1 MTVVSNDGGK
11 GSFDDSWNIG
21 EGRGE
26 KQTVIAGEKQ
36 GWRGGQRERE
46 RQRGM
51 RAGLKQTV
59 RLKNHTRAVFWKNR
73 LPLPASTAPPPR
85 YGSRGPAQSYR
96 CISPPVPSHTDPI
109 NAQSVHSQ
117 SGCLLIAPY
126 PSPVLQVNPCLSWP
140 KCQRSNPAALGCRS
154 SSNALPLAPFPWML

>member
-1 MTVVSNDGGK
+1 MTVVSNDGSK
-11 GSFDDSWNIG
+11 GSLDDSRNIG

-26 KQTVIAGEKQ
+26 KQIVIAGEKQ

-46 RQRGM
+46 RERERQRQRGM

-59 RLKNHTRAVFWKNR
+59 RLKNHTRAVVWKNR

-117 SGCLLIAPY
+117 VRLPPDCSVSQSPAPSQSM
-126 PSPVLQVNPCLSWP
+126 PQ
-140 KCQRSNPAALGCRS
+140 
-154 SSNALPLAPFPWML
+154 LAEMPEV